1 MIVDVCFATTQNGVE
16 FFAPRGDVDE
26 VFADLV
32 VFGGLLMRRD
42 GGRYGS
48 ESHRNELHGALLD
61 LDGFGLAD
69 SLHFNEFLHGSHC
82 DLG

>member
-42 GGRYGS
+42 WGEGTEVNPIGTS
-48 ESHRNELHGALLD
+48 FMALCWILMA
-61 LDGFGLAD
+61 FA
-69 SLHFNEFLHGSHC
+69 SLIPFTSMSFFMVAIAT
-82 DLG
+82 